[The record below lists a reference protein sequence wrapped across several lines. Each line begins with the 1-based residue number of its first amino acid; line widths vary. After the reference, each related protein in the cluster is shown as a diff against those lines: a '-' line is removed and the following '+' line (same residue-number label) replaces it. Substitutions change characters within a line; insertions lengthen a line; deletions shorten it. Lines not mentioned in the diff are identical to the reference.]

1 MAQQKRQGE
10 VQVLK
15 TVLLSGTASLLLLAV
30 LTSANAQPTA
40 PAPAADAPVDKV
52 TVTAR
57 KRSEQARDVP
67 GGVSVITSEEQDN
80 LAVDGMQDYSRQV
93 PGATLVNSGPEYLN
107 DFSIRG
113 SGSGR
118 LGFSETAT
126 GIYKDG
132 NYSAGGG
139 FGGRAL
145 NRMDLF
151 DIERIEILR
160 GPQGALYGRNSVGG
174 AVNVVARKP
183 SNEFEILGEAGYQDT
198 DRWIGKAV
206 VNVPLVDETW
216 LFRAGGFHDEQNDG
230 HHTNLTTGNAIDQQS
245 FTGARATSDWRPDK
259 DTLFRLV
266 YEYYDSTTPAFA
278 NLGFRANASANA
290 GGFTM
295 DPEPYTRNFMNR
307 EGFAEIS
314 ENSVFLTTE
323 HTTGLGL
330 VSIKVNHRVREALR
344 NNEDLDHF
352 AGIPNYLVN
361 GQTVDLISAQGED
374 FARTGA
380 EVLLSSDGEGRWRWL
395 VGVEAQFYED
405 DVITDPRVCPAYAAA
420 GAPTFIA
427 GCTPGSA
434 ITANPD
440 AGPAGQALT
449 AAQAGVALSTAR
461 QNLNHDDF
469 TEELESYSLFGS
481 MEFDFTEALTA
492 GVEARV
498 QRDSKELLFRRY
510 SVDPLVYFGAGAAPA
525 GRAVEILVNGNPAQ
539 FCPPSTSGTA
549 DCVADG
555 GISRDTLIIPGSE
568 EWTQF
573 TPAATVK
580 WDLNDTDTTYLRF
593 ATGYRPGG
601 FNVTMPS
608 GLPRA
613 DLQALISYDPE
624 YVYSYE
630 LGWKGRLFDAITLD
644 AAVFYNITNETQQV
658 SAPSSLARGFVLQ
671 NAGDTEVYG
680 AEIEARTRFDVGPGN
695 LLLTA
700 AFSTIDGSFLDG
712 ATVLLDTNGDGVPD
726 LLDISGNQVPRLRD
740 YQVALNATYIVPL
753 SSEWRG
759 LAAVSFQ
766 SADGGFE
773 TPDNARA
780 YEGYD
785 LFDARLALLT
795 DNWRFSVF
803 GKNLTDERF
812 RIQTVS
818 LNDYYSEPRVLG
830 VEISYNR

>member
-1 MAQQKRQGE
+1 
-10 VQVLK
+10 VLK
-15 TVLLSGTASLLLLAV
+15 KVLGSGTAVALLLAAH
-30 LTSANAQPTA
+30 SGAMAQ
-40 PAPAADAPVDKV
+40 PAPAETPPQAAEEPREKV

-67 GGVSVITSEEQDN
+67 GGVSVITAEEQKD
-80 LAVDGMQDYSRQV
+80 LAVDGMQDYARQV

-151 DIERIEILR
+151 DIERLEILR

-183 SNEFEILGEAGYQDT
+183 GDEFGMYGEIGYQDT
-198 DRWIGKAV
+198 DRLIGEAV
-206 VNVPLVDETW
+206 LNLPLIKETW
-216 LFRAGGFHDEQNDG
+216 LLRAGAFHDEQSDG
-230 HHTNLTTGNAIDQQS
+230 HHTNLATGNAVDAQS
-245 FTGARATSDWRPDK
+245 FTGARATTDWKPNA
-259 DTLFRLV
+259 DTLFRVV
-266 YEYYDSTTPAFA
+266 YEYYDSSTPAFA
-278 NLGFRANASANA
+278 NLGFRETGAPNA
-290 GGFTM
+290 GGFPI
-295 DPEPYTRNFMNR
+295 DPDPYTRNFMTR
-307 EGFAEIS
+307 EGTAEIS
-314 ENSVFLTTE
+314 ENSVFFTAEHQMNFGHLTVK
-323 HTTGLGL
+323 L
-330 VSIKVNHRVREALR
+330 NHRVRDGLR
-344 NNEDLDHF
+344 SNEDLDHF

-374 FARTGA
+374 FARTGFEA
-380 EVLLSSDGEGRWRWL
+380 YLTSDDDARWRWL
-395 VGVEAQFYED
+395 IGVESQSYDD
-405 DVITDPRVCPAYAAA
+405 DVFTDPRVCPAYATA
-420 GAPTFIA
+420 GAPVFVP

-434 ITANPD
+434 VTANPD
-440 AGPAGQALT
+440 AGPAGQAIT
-449 AAQAGVALSTAR
+449 AAQAAAALNAAR

-469 TEELESYSLFGS
+469 SDALTSYSLFGS
-481 MEFDFTEALTA
+481 LERDLSETVTA
-492 GVEARV
+492 SIEARV
-498 QRDSKELLFRRY
+498 QKDEKEFSFRRY
-510 SVDPLVYFGAGAAPA
+510 SVDPIVYFGPGAAPA
-525 GRAVEILVNGNPAQ
+525 GRATEILVNGNPAQ
-539 FCPPSTSGTA
+539 FCPPSISGTP

-555 GISRDTLIIPGSE
+555 GVSRNTLLIATSE

-573 TPAATVK
+573 TPAATLK
-580 WDLNDTDTTYLRF
+580 WDMTATDTAYLRF

-601 FNVTMPS
+601 FNSTPPG
-608 GLPRA
+608 GLPPTEI
-613 DLQALISYDPE
+613 QALLGYDPE
-624 YVYSYE
+624 YIYSYE
-630 LGWKGRLFDAITLD
+630 LGWKGRLFDFITLD

-658 SAPSSLARGFVLQ
+658 SAPSAQARGFLLQ

-680 AEIEARTRFDVGPGN
+680 AEVEARARFDVGPGS

-700 AFSTIDGSFLDG
+700 IYSTVKGTFLDG
-712 ATVLLDTNGDGVPD
+712 ATILLDTNGDAIPD
-726 LLDISGNQVPRLRD
+726 VLDISGFEVPRLRD
-740 YQVALNATYIVPL
+740 YQVALNATYVAPL
-753 SSEWRG
+753 GGDLRG
-759 LAAVSFQ
+759 LAAIGFQ

-773 TPDNARA
+773 TPNNTRS

-795 DNWRFSVF
+795 DHWRFSVF
-803 GKNLTDERF
+803 GKNLTDEQF

-818 LNDYYSEPRVLG
+818 LNDYYNEPRVLG
-830 VEISYNR
+830 VEISYTR